1 MCEKPLSMTIEEALE
16 LEKLARRRKRVLGI
30 PFTYSGFPM
39 VKLARDLVALGEL
52 KDNVSSTLL

>member
-1 MCEKPLSMTIEEALE
+1 MTIEEALE

-30 PFTYSGFPM
+30 PFTYSGFSM
-39 VKLARDLVALGEL
+39 VKLARDLVASGEL